1 MDQEKIMQDTH
12 GGTWLYRHNTLL
24 EKLEEHS
31 ETGWYPMHMPGHKRN
46 TALLGDKIPY
56 DIDVTEIPGFDNLHD
71 AHGIIQE
78 GQKRIADSFGAAQ
91 TFYLINGST
100 CGIIA
105 GIRTATWPGDEII
118 VSRNCH
124 KSVYN
129 AIEIC
134 NLRPTYLLPRVD
146 EDFHIYASVAVED
159 VKEALDAHP
168 KAKLV
173 LITSPT
179 FEGVVSDIKSI
190 AALCHDRGVLL
201 MVDEAHGAHF
211 HYSDDF
217 PTDAVA
223 CGADI
228 VIESLHKTLPSLT
241 STSLAHIS
249 ARVDAVEMARNLSI
263 FETTSPSYILMA
275 SIDQCF
281 ELLVTK
287 GEELYKAFDEN
298 LKYFSERCKEL
309 EVLRVLCHGHDVPE
323 NHPNAFAI
331 DRSKIVISCKDTV
344 MSGME
349 LMTILREHYDIEM
362 EMGFGDYVMGIA
374 TIADERIG
382 YEMLAD
388 ALIAIDKTVPRTDE
402 PDEEIFPAV
411 PEYDVQIQTA
421 LYSPQKVVSLSESLG
436 LVAAEYAWAY
446 PPGIPIITPG
456 EIISKDVISHIHNL
470 ERQGVHVKSNLGKLP
485 ESIRVMD
492 LD

>member
-1 MDQEKIMQDTH
+1 MTEEWKTDSHAKTR
-12 GGTWLYRHNTLL
+12 LYRNNTLL

-31 ETGWYPMHMPGHKRN
+31 VNGWYPMHMPGHKRN
-46 TALLGDKIPY
+46 TDLLGDKIPY

-71 AHGIIQE
+71 AHGIIAE
-78 GQKRIADSFGAAQ
+78 GEQRIADSFGAKQ

-100 CGIIA
+100 CGILA

-118 VSRNCH
+118 VARNCH

-146 EDFHIYASVAVED
+146 EDFHIYGSIAVED
-159 VKEALDAHP
+159 VVAAIEAHP

-179 FEGVVSDIKSI
+179 FEGVVSDVRKI
-190 AALCHDRGVLL
+190 ADICHAHDMVL

-211 HYSDDF
+211 HYSDAF
-217 PTDAVA
+217 PEDAVS

-249 ARVDAVEMARNLSI
+249 HRIDGVEMARNLSI
-263 FETTSPSYILMA
+263 FETTSPSYLLMA
-275 SIDQCF
+275 SIDSCF
-281 ELLVTK
+281 ALL
-287 GEELYKAFDEN
+287 EEQGDTLFEKFVDN
-298 LKYFSERCKEL
+298 LAYFSERCKSL
-309 EVLRVLCHGHDVPE
+309 HILRVLCHGDDTIE
-323 NHPNAFAI
+323 NHPTAFAI

-374 TIADERIG
+374 TIADEREG
-382 YEMLAD
+382 FARLAD
-388 ALIAIDKTVPRTDE
+388 ALIAIDRTVPKIDV
-402 PDEEIFPAV
+402 PDEEVFPRV
-411 PEYDVQIQTA
+411 PEYHCQIQTA
-421 LYSPQKVVSLSESLG
+421 LYSPQHVTALKES
-436 LVAAEYAWAY
+436 VDCIAAEYAWAY

-456 EIISKDVISHIHNL
+456 EVISKEVISQIESL
-470 ERQGVHVKSNLGKLP
+470 EKQGVHVKSNIGRLP
-485 ESIRVMD
+485 EAIRVMTD
-492 LD
+492 I